1 MQQRMALVAIRA
13 NRRHRLVVDVLCFGI
28 DLCVVLPTGDNVTQR
43 DPTPHT
49 SHAIVMVPNDRVFL
63 VAITGDGPLQIFHT
77 VFQYFP
83 TDVAMV

>member
-1 MQQRMALVAIRA
+1 MALVAIRA
-13 NRRHRLVVDVLCFGI
+13 NRRHRLVVDGLCFGI

-43 DPTPHT
+43 NPTPHT
-49 SHAIVMVPNDRVFL
+49 SHAMVMVPDRVFL
-63 VAITGDGPLQIFHT
+63 VAITGDWPLQIFHT